1 MSMSSARVALLASF
15 LTFSSLASAQSL
27 QVELRSK
34 CPVTAPAGA
43 GGGQK
48 MAVLAGL
55 LIQQVISKGVDIAG
69 SALAAAAKDKVTTL
83 SGESA
88 SATYYTV
95 DEKANLVTDTSV
107 GCVVL
112 FTAGSGG
119 ASNPE
124 WMSKVTADMTQLK
137 SVPDFY
143 MEIELEHIAAN
154 DGIKATP
161 QMLYVGKSLAPGNG
175 WFRKQGKDYVVAVS
189 LSSEETGASFGA
201 MSFSFKN
208 IDTGKAYVRVQPN
221 GLTNQLERIAD
232 WPISAR
238 LPKLPESDATK
249 EAASDRKTAIANYV
263 EANGIL
269 KRAALT
275 PLVKTPI
282 ESNTAY
288 HDMVRK
294 LCDQIVEANK
304 AIPAGRSEKVEGT
317 QQRFSDPRCPLALW
331 DAKLA
336 ADKASTEAQVSDV
349 NNEVTMGLQDL
360 DEPRYPIDG
369 DKFKSIVIHEFGHAL
384 GLAHEHQHP
393 VADCFPQFNLIAIK
407 QAYEWSDKDVDENL
421 KTLQLSSV
429 AAEDKFYKTGLGPD
443 GDVYV
448 FSNMPDRLSV
458 MRYDL
463 RSEDFKQP
471 PGSCFDPTAN
481 SEPSSGDQAAIARA
495 YPKSNPTK
503 GILANNTLIENV
515 LKTNPNITSV
525 ERAALKAFKL

>member
-1 MSMSSARVALLASF
+1 MSKSSARVALLASF

-249 EAASDRKTAIANYV
+249 EAASDRKTAIASYV

-294 LCDQIVEANK
+294 LCDQIAEANK
-304 AIPAGRSEKVEGT
+304 AIPAGRSEKLEGT

-331 DAKLA
+331 VAKLA
-336 ADKASTEAQVSDV
+336 ADKASTEAQVASELAWAQAFYTRKCAQNDGFDEQQKDDSV
-349 NNEVTMGLQDL
+349 PIKAYRYCKLPAYKNGQPKVGSYYAGATVVETSEASAFLKSLSAAFNEDKDKVKTALN
-360 DEPRYPIDG
+360 
-369 DKFKSIVIHEFGHAL
+369 DKFNPARRDE
-384 GLAHEHQHP
+384 LAAEG
-393 VADCFPQFNLIAIK
+393 
-407 QAYEWSDKDVDENL
+407 
-421 KTLQLSSV
+421 V
-429 AAEDKFYKTGLGPD
+429 AADRDARQKYQLALLKVSQLDSALQEASGGTASTRKLIGIQLAQAKIDANAAARVAGVSTPFPD
-443 GDVYV
+443 
-448 FSNMPDRLSV
+448 
-458 MRYDL
+458 
-463 RSEDFKQP
+463 
-471 PGSCFDPTAN
+471 FD
-481 SEPSSGDQAAIARA
+481 
-495 YPKSNPTK
+495 
-503 GILANNTLIENV
+503 
-515 LKTNPNITSV
+515 
-525 ERAALKAFKL
+525 